1 MNEGIV
7 RGVGRAEGRKA
18 LVPRG
23 SAPNQ
28 DAGTTCSHS
37 TRSYR
42 FAFFGASRSHTSRS
56 MSPPH
61 RTALGT
67 VPLLRAHVALADP
80 CYLHRGDGERHRN
93 WDGGGMPGGGPDVAS
108 DEFGTEFT
116 GCAGWSAS
124 HPGGVSIGTG
134 FWRSLLPPGTGDAP
148 IRWSSTLSA
157 TPGGANIVA
166 ARTALTP
173 RAQVGSLASAT
184 PSQGALVGSL
194 AEYKSPNG
202 RGFGHH
208 RPGE

>member
-1 MNEGIV
+1 M
-7 RGVGRAEGRKA
+7 
-18 LVPRG
+18 L
-23 SAPNQ
+23 
-28 DAGTTCSHS
+28 
-37 TRSYR
+37 
-42 FAFFGASRSHTSRS
+42 
-56 MSPPH
+56 PPH

-93 WDGGGMPGGGPDVAS
+93 WDGGGMPGGGDVAS

-134 FWRSLLPPGTGDAP
+134 FWRSLLPPGTGGAPIRWSCAGWSASHPGGVSIGTGFWRSLLPPGTGGAP

-173 RAQVGSLASAT
+173 RAQAGSLASAT